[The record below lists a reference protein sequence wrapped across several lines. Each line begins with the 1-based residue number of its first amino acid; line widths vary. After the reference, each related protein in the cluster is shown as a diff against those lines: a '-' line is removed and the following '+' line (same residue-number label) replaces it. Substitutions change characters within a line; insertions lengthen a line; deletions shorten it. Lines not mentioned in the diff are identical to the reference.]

1 MSSNTTSK
9 ADTKSKL
16 DSQSQLNSRSE
27 EATSQANSKSRED
40 TKSQAN
46 NKSQAKSKSQANTK
60 SQAKTNSQA
69 NSKSQINSKSQ
80 LNSRNQLSSKSKE
93 EWEGEGAGED
103 EDEDELELEDLVDE
117 ARAETSELLL
127 DDDIYDVGGEE
138 GDFIADSSHQSGLM
152 IDDEDEVDEVEEGEE
167 DEAGEDEADD
177 EDLDAIRF
185 SELELSESNDDQAD
199 TPKSAKKV
207 LSSDAESSPESE
219 NDDGEAEN
227 PEIPAEYWQVQRLIK
242 YVKAGNPTATIIA
255 MSSLRDFN
263 LRDYYVQIAIKEAGG
278 LEVLLNILETD
289 ENRCKIAA
297 LLVLREISSNPEIS
311 RNIYNMRV
319 YIF

>member
-9 ADTKSKL
+9 ADTKSKM
-16 DSQSQLNSRSE
+16 DSQSQENSRSQ
-27 EATSQANSKSRED
+27 T
-40 TKSQAN
+40 
-46 NKSQAKSKSQANTK
+46 
-60 SQAKTNSQA
+60 
-69 NSKSQINSKSQ
+69 NSKSQVNSKSQ
-80 LNSRNQLSSKSKE
+80 SNSRNQLSSKRK
-93 EWEGEGAGED
+93 EWEGEGAD
-103 EDEDELELEDLVDE
+103 EEEEDELELDDLVDKS
-117 ARAETSELLL
+117 RAQASELLL
-127 DDDIYDVGGEE
+127 DDEIYDGVGGEE
-138 GDFIADSSHQSGLM
+138 GDFVADSSHQSGLM
-152 IDDEDEVDEVEEGEE
+152 IDDEDEAEEGEE
-167 DEAGEDEADD
+167 DEEGEGEDDADD
-177 EDLDAIRF
+177 ADLDGIRF
-185 SELELSESNDDQAD
+185 SELELSESNDDQGDA
-199 TPKSAKKV
+199 PKSGKKV
-207 LSSDAESSPESE
+207 LSSDAESSPSSDNES
-219 NDDGEAEN
+219 DIEN

-319 YIF
+319 CYLYVCFLGESFVSGKCVMNFY